1 MEQTQQIDKRLYSRN
16 AIAYVIA
23 TTNLVPDFRV
33 DEESGYVYAVFP
45 ACWAVDSAVKAYKG
59 GNATL
64 ILDDFLRAFQL
75 VKNTIYKIK
84 HPEAQANE
92 EVIQ

>member
-1 MEQTQQIDKRLYSRN
+1 MEQTQTTDKRLYSRN

-33 DEESGYVYAVFP
+33 DDESGYVYAVFP

-84 HPEAQANE
+84 HPEQTE
-92 EVIQ
+92 KEVVE

>member
-1 MEQTQQIDKRLYSRN
+1 MEQTQTTDKRLYSRN

-45 ACWAVDSAVKAYKG
+45 ACWAVESAVKAYKG

-84 HPEAQANE
+84 HPEAQEKE

>member
-45 ACWAVDSAVKAYKG
+45 ACWAVDSAVRAYKG

-64 ILDDFLRAFQL
+64 VLDDFLRAFQL

-84 HPEAQANE
+84 HPEAQEKE

>member
-45 ACWAVDSAVKAYKG
+45 TCWAVESAVKAYKG

-64 ILDDFLRAFQL
+64 VLDDFLRAFQL

-84 HPEAQANE
+84 HPEAQEKE
-92 EVIQ
+92 EVI

>member
-1 MEQTQQIDKRLYSRN
+1 MEQTQTTDKRLYSRN

-45 ACWAVDSAVKAYKG
+45 TCWAVDSAVRAHKG

-64 ILDDFLRAFQL
+64 VLDDFLRAFQL

-84 HPEAQANE
+84 HPEAQEKE
-92 EVIQ
+92 EVI

>member
-1 MEQTQQIDKRLYSRN
+1 MEQQTIEKRLYSRN

-45 ACWAVDSAVKAYKG
+45 ACWAVESAVKAYKG

-64 ILDDFLRAFQL
+64 VLDDFLRAFQL

-84 HPEAQANE
+84 HPEKE
-92 EVIQ
+92 EVIE

>member
-1 MEQTQQIDKRLYSRN
+1 MEQQTIEKRLYSRN

-45 ACWAVDSAVKAYKG
+45 TCWAVDSAVKAYKG

-84 HPEAQANE
+84 HPEQTENE
-92 EVIQ
+92 VME

>member
-1 MEQTQQIDKRLYSRN
+1 MEQQAIEKRLYSRN

-23 TTNLVPDFRV
+23 TTNLIPDFRV

-45 ACWAVDSAVKAYKG
+45 TCWAVDSAVKAYKG

-64 ILDDFLRAFQL
+64 VLDDFLRAFQL

-84 HPEAQANE
+84 HPEQTANE
-92 EVIQ
+92 VME

>member
-1 MEQTQQIDKRLYSRN
+1 MEQNQTIEKRLYSRN

-45 ACWAVDSAVKAYKG
+45 ACWAVDSAVRAYKG

-84 HPEAQANE
+84 HPEQTEN
-92 EVIQ
+92 EVI

>member
-1 MEQTQQIDKRLYSRN
+1 MEQTQQTDKRLYSRN

-45 ACWAVDSAVKAYKG
+45 ACWAVDSAVRAYKG

-64 ILDDFLRAFQL
+64 VLDDFLRAFQL

-84 HPEAQANE
+84 HPEAQEKE
-92 EVIQ
+92 EVI

>member
-1 MEQTQQIDKRLYSRN
+1 MEQQTTDKRLYSRN

-45 ACWAVDSAVKAYKG
+45 TCWAVDSAVRAYKG

-84 HPEAQANE
+84 HPDQTEN
-92 EVIQ
+92 EVIE

>member
-45 ACWAVDSAVKAYKG
+45 ACWAVDSAVRAYKG

-64 ILDDFLRAFQL
+64 VLDDFLRAFQL

-84 HPEAQANE
+84 HPEAQEKE
-92 EVIQ
+92 EVI

>member
-1 MEQTQQIDKRLYSRN
+1 MEQTQTIDKRLYSRN

-45 ACWAVDSAVKAYKG
+45 ACWAVDSAVRAYKG

-64 ILDDFLRAFQL
+64 VLDDFLRAFQL

-84 HPEAQANE
+84 HPEAQEKE

>member
-1 MEQTQQIDKRLYSRN
+1 MEQTQQIEKRLYSRN

-45 ACWAVDSAVKAYKG
+45 TCWAVGSAVRAYKG

-64 ILDDFLRAFQL
+64 VLDDFLRAFQL

-84 HPEAQANE
+84 HPEAQEKE

>member
-1 MEQTQQIDKRLYSRN
+1 MEQQTTDKRLYSRN

-45 ACWAVDSAVKAYKG
+45 ACWAVESAVKAYKN

-84 HPEAQANE
+84 HPEAQANKE
-92 EVIQ
+92 EVV

>member
-1 MEQTQQIDKRLYSRN
+1 MEQTQTTDKRLYSRN

-64 ILDDFLRAFQL
+64 VLDDFLRAFQL

-84 HPEAQANE
+84 HPEAQEKE
-92 EVIQ
+92 EVI